1 MKDQPQEI
9 ISGEKVTDLLNS
21 LITSRHMCK
30 VRIPNTHYCWITLL
44 SDIKEEGQSSYLL
57 IDGLPALGRAL
68 SVSRQKEVAVEY
80 LDGGGILCHFQS
92 RVVKSFPEI
101 IWVECPEVIYRVQR
115 RTYYRLKAQ
124 AGTELVFRRQGE
136 KEEKVNVR
144 DYSIG
149 GAAFSAGKSLCLK
162 TDDQLCDLRLRI
174 PEGGDWLTFSVP
186 LAVVRRV
193 ESSAGAFLYGL
204 EFLEMPESTRKR
216 LARHIFEKQRLLL
229 RKFGK
234 NAAASNPF

>member
-1 MKDQPQEI
+1 MKDEPQEI
-9 ISGEKVTDLLNS
+9 ISGEKVKDLLRG

-44 SDIKEEGQSSYLL
+44 SEVREEGRSSFLL
-57 IDGLPALGRAL
+57 IDGLAALGQAL
-68 SVSRQKEVAVEY
+68 SVCGQMDLAVEY
-80 LDGGGILCHFQS
+80 LDGGGVLCHFQS
-92 RVVKSFPEI
+92 RVVESLPLAV
-101 IWVECPEVIYRVQR
+101 WVECPEVIYRVQR
-115 RTYYRLKAQ
+115 RTFYRLKAQ
-124 AGTELVFRRQGE
+124 AGAELWFRRHPG

-149 GAAFSAGKSLCLK
+149 GAAFSADKSQALK
-162 TDDQLCDLRLRI
+162 TDEQVRDLRLRI
-174 PEGGDWLTFSVP
+174 PEAGDWLTFSIP

-193 ESSAGAFLYGL
+193 DSSAGTLLYGV
-204 EFLEMPESTRKR
+204 EFLEMPDAVRKR

-234 NAAASNPF
+234 NAAVSNPF